1 MNILLLRRLVLAAAA
16 VCFFLTAPARG
27 QDNSSENR
35 TVYDEAYFADFNLS
49 TAEDMLKRIPG
60 IQEILTAAITQAQQ
74 QTATSQTARRGF
86 GASGDQILIDGRRL
100 SGKTNNISS
109 ALQRIQ
115 ANQVLRVEIIRG
127 NVAGLDVRSEGTIV
141 NVVLKEALATGSG
154 SWEGTASHFNRGQ
167 IRYGGR
173 LSYAGDVGALS
184 YIAGL
189 TAVPRHDLRRRFD
202 LLRAATGVLLEQKY
216 ANQRIDAN
224 DVTATAGLTYNFSN
238 GDRATL
244 NGRFAD
250 QGQDERE
257 PNDRFPIVGGAP
269 AFLVTALMERD
280 FKSRNWEVGGDF
292 DHTFDGGGVFKGLFV
307 ANASNQDDVRDFSSI
322 SAAGVKRRDRIQ
334 IQRPNR
340 SERIV
345 RGTYRFDLM
354 PGQTV
359 ELGAEGAVNALNQTI
374 QLLSNTTGTLRDV
387 PLFNPDTRINERRFE
402 TTASHTWQSTASLL
416 IESAVDTEYSR
427 IRQKGR
433 DINQSSSFFFVK
445 PRLDMRYDVAAQ
457 WQVRARAQRSVS
469 QLDFA
474 GFLVGFLND
483 DIANDAIRSGN
494 PDLVPEKAWEFDVG
508 VEHRLGKDQGVF
520 TLEGFYNRISD
531 KVEKIEVRG
540 AVATG
545 NVGTGIEYGARAN
558 AGLRLGFVGLP
569 RGSIDVNA
577 TVRHTSVPDGFTR
590 RKRVF
595 QSSPARQATI
605 SFRNDTA
612 WRNLAYGATANYRSQ
627 NFLWDFDFYQIVHLK
642 VQYDAFIEL
651 QLVDGLTVRVD
662 GKRFIGSGAS
672 RDRFNFTGSRGL
684 DRLLTTELRT
694 GNFGREYRLSLRGR
708 F

>member
-1 MNILLLRRLVLAAAA
+1 MQRIVALAILIVVATAAADTSFA
-16 VCFFLTAPARG
+16 QSDDA
-27 QDNSSENR
+27 NR
-35 TVYDEAYFADFNLS
+35 AVYDEAYFAPFNVD

-60 IQEILTAAITQAQQ
+60 IQDILTAAITQAQQ

-100 SGKTNNISS
+100 SGKTNNIAS

-115 ANQVLRVEIIRG
+115 ASQVARIEVIRG

-141 NVVLKEALATGSG
+141 NVVLKEALTTGSG
-154 SWEGTASHFNRGQ
+154 TWEGTASHFNRGQ

-173 LSYAGDVGALS
+173 LSYASDIGALG

-189 TAVPRHDLRRRFD
+189 TAVPRFDLRRRFD
-202 LLRAATGVLLEQKY
+202 PLKTAAGVLIEEQSEY
-216 ANQRIDAN
+216 QRIDAT
-224 DVTATAGLTYNFSN
+224 DVTATAGLTYTFAG
-238 GDRATL
+238 GDRANL

-257 PNDRFPIVGGAP
+257 PSDRFPIVNGAP
-269 AFLVTALMERD
+269 AFLVTALMERN

-292 DHTFDGGGVFKGLFV
+292 DHTFDAGGVFKGLFV
-307 ANASNQDDVRDFSSI
+307 ANGSNQDDVRNFSSV
-322 SAAGVKRRDRIQ
+322 SATGVKRLDRIQ

-345 RGTYRFDLM
+345 RATYRFDLA
-354 PGQTV
+354 PNHTV
-359 ELGAEGAVNALNQTI
+359 ELGAEGAVNALNQKI
-374 QLLSNTTGTLRDV
+374 QLQSNATGTVRDV
-387 PLFNPDTRINERRFE
+387 PLFNPDTRINERRGE
-402 TTASHTWQSTASLL
+402 TYASYAWQARPDLL
-416 IESAVDTEYSR
+416 VESAIDTEYSR

-433 DINQSSSFFFVK
+433 DVNQTSSFFFVK
-445 PRLDMRYDVAAQ
+445 PRLDVRYDATAL
-457 WQVRARAQRSVS
+457 WQLRGRVQRTVS

-483 DIANDAIRSGN
+483 DVANDAIRSGN
-494 PDLVPEKAWEFDVG
+494 PDLEPEQAWEFDVG
-508 VEHRLGKDQGVF
+508 IERRLPNDQGVF

-531 KVEKIEVRG
+531 KVEKVEVRG

-545 NVGTGIEYGARAN
+545 NIGTGIEYGVRAN
-558 AGLRLGFVGLP
+558 AGLRLGFLGLP
-569 RGSIDVNA
+569 RASIDANG
-577 TVRHTSVPDGFTR
+577 TWRHTSVPDGFTR
-590 RKRVF
+590 IRRSF

-605 SFRNDTA
+605 SFRNDTT

-642 VQYDAFIEL
+642 VQFDAFIEL
-651 QLVDGLTVRVD
+651 QLVDGLTMRVD

-672 RDRFNFTGSRGL
+672 RERFNYVGSRRF
-684 DRLLTTELRT
+684 DRLLTTEFRT